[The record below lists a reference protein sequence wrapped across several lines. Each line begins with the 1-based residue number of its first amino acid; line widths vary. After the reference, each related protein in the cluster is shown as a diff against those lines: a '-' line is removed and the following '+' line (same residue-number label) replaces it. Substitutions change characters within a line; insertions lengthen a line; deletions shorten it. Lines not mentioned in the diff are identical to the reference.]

1 MKVLKENIILLGMTG
16 VGKTTIG
23 KLLSKELKRKFIDID
38 QEIEKISNLKIKDFF
53 LSYGENE
60 FRKLERNVLLKY
72 LKKDNYVLAPGAGI
86 LVDNEVK
93 KTIVQECLCVFL
105 DIDINF
111 LIPRIRKNLS
121 NRPKLSKGE
130 LEDNLKQMYIERIND
145 YKKSHITINVNKLSI
160 TNAVSKIIK
169 ALEKYGDQ
177 NSQL

>member
-1 MKVLKENIILLGMTG
+1 MKDLKENIILLGMTG

-60 FRKLERNVLLKY
+60 FRKLEKNVLLKY

-93 KTIVQECLCVFL
+93 KTLVRDCLCVFL

-130 LEDNLKQMYIERIND
+130 LEDNLKQMYTERIND
-145 YKKSHITINVNKLSI
+145 YKKSHITINVNELSI
-160 TNAVSKIIK
+160 TNAVYKIIK